1 MNDTVKRIM
10 GLVDDVIAAS
20 HEINH
25 DYTAERQV
33 LEAELLRL
41 FTPLTDEQIYTVV
54 RSVQP
59 DLSDTSSIWG
69 QIFGEC
75 KYWIHAAQTL
85 SAENKCSQHPKA
97 PHGFD
102 RNSSHSAHRYVCEC
116 ESWEP
121 YDAGFNA
128 GFQAGMK
135 AEQALYESAEDTQEM
150 EKRNDQP

>member
-33 LEAELLRL
+33 LEAE
-41 FTPLTDEQIYTVV
+41 
-54 RSVQP
+54 
-59 DLSDTSSIWG
+59 
-69 QIFGEC
+69 
-75 KYWIHAAQTL
+75 
-85 SAENKCSQHPKA
+85 NKCSQHPKA

-102 RNSSHSAHRYVCEC
+102 RNASHSAHRYVCEC

-128 GFQAGMK
+128 GFQAVLK
-135 AEQALYESAEDTQEM
+135 ANGVEQ
-150 EKRNDQP
+150 